1 MQLRTHYLFNA
12 LNAVLRSLLLFDF
25 ATESDPFTL
34 FQISLDNY
42 FDIKYKFSRDFNI
55 SFTEL
60 EKMPYFE
67 FQIILDKI
75 NEDIEEKNKKI
86 LQEKDGVVPLFN
98 LGK

>member
-1 MQLRTHYLFNA
+1 
-12 LNAVLRSLLLFDF
+12 
-25 ATESDPFTL
+25 
-34 FQISLDNY
+34 LDNY

-55 SFTEL
+55 SFSEL

-75 NEDIEEKNKKI
+75 NEDIEERNHKI
-86 LQEKDGVVPLFN
+86 VQEKDGMVPIFN

>member
-1 MQLRTHYLFNA
+1 
-12 LNAVLRSLLLFDF
+12 
-25 ATESDPFTL
+25 
-34 FQISLDNY
+34 LDNY

-55 SFTEL
+55 SFSEL

-75 NEDIEEKNKKI
+75 NEDIEERNKKI
-86 LQEKDGVVPLFN
+86 LQDKDGVVPIFN

>member
-1 MQLRTHYLFNA
+1 MP
-12 LNAVLRSLLLFDF
+12 RSLHPFDF
-25 ATESDPFTL
+25 AEESDPFTL

-55 SFTEL
+55 SFSEL

-75 NEDIEEKNKKI
+75 NEDIEERNKKI
-86 LQEKDGVVPLFN
+86 LQDKEGVVPIFN

>member
-1 MQLRTHYLFNA
+1 
-12 LNAVLRSLLLFDF
+12 
-25 ATESDPFTL
+25 
-34 FQISLDNY
+34 LDNY

-55 SFTEL
+55 SFSEL

-86 LQEKDGVVPLFN
+86 LQDKDGVVPIFN

>member
-1 MQLRTHYLFNA
+1 
-12 LNAVLRSLLLFDF
+12 
-25 ATESDPFTL
+25 
-34 FQISLDNY
+34 LDNY

-55 SFTEL
+55 SFSEL

-75 NEDIEEKNKKI
+75 NEDIEERNQKI
-86 LQEKDGVVPLFN
+86 LQEKDGVVPIFN

>member
-1 MQLRTHYLFNA
+1 
-12 LNAVLRSLLLFDF
+12 
-25 ATESDPFTL
+25 
-34 FQISLDNY
+34 LDNY

-55 SFTEL
+55 SFSEL

-75 NEDIEEKNKKI
+75 NEDIEERNKKI
-86 LQEKDGVVPLFN
+86 LQDKEGVVPIFN

>member
-1 MQLRTHYLFNA
+1 
-12 LNAVLRSLLLFDF
+12 VPRSLHLFDF
-25 ATESDPFTL
+25 AEESDPFTL

-55 SFTEL
+55 SFSEL

-86 LQEKDGVVPLFN
+86 LQDKDGVVPIFN

>member
-1 MQLRTHYLFNA
+1 MP
-12 LNAVLRSLLLFDF
+12 RSLHLFDF
-25 ATESDPFTL
+25 AEESDPFTL

-55 SFTEL
+55 SFSEL

-75 NEDIEEKNKKI
+75 NEDIEERNKKI
-86 LQEKDGVVPLFN
+86 LQDKDGVVPIFN

>member
-1 MQLRTHYLFNA
+1 M
-12 LNAVLRSLLLFDF
+12 LRSLHLSDF
-25 ATESDPFTL
+25 AAESDPFTL

-42 FDIKYKFSRDFNI
+42 FDIKYKFSKDFNI
-55 SFTEL
+55 SFSEL

-75 NEDIEEKNKKI
+75 NEAIEEKNQKI
-86 LQEKDGVVPLFN
+86 VQEKDGMVPLFN

>member
-1 MQLRTHYLFNA
+1 M
-12 LNAVLRSLLLFDF
+12 LRSLRLFDF
-25 ATESDPFTL
+25 AAESDPFTL

-55 SFTEL
+55 SFSEL

-75 NEDIEEKNKKI
+75 NEDIEEKNQKI
-86 LQEKDGVVPLFN
+86 VQEKDGMVPIFN

>member
-1 MQLRTHYLFNA
+1 MP
-12 LNAVLRSLLLFDF
+12 RSLLLFDF
-25 ATESDPFTL
+25 AAESDPFTL

-55 SFTEL
+55 SFSEL
-60 EKMPYFE
+60 ERMPYFE

-75 NEDIEEKNKKI
+75 NEDIEENNQKI
-86 LQEKDGVVPLFN
+86 LQEKDGVVSIFN

>member
-1 MQLRTHYLFNA
+1 
-12 LNAVLRSLLLFDF
+12 
-25 ATESDPFTL
+25 
-34 FQISLDNY
+34 LDNY

-55 SFTEL
+55 SFSEL

-75 NEDIEEKNKKI
+75 NEAIEEKNQKI
-86 LQEKDGVVPLFN
+86 VQEKDGMVPIFN

>member
-1 MQLRTHYLFNA
+1 
-12 LNAVLRSLLLFDF
+12 
-25 ATESDPFTL
+25 
-34 FQISLDNY
+34 LDNY

-55 SFTEL
+55 SFSEL

-75 NEDIEEKNKKI
+75 NEDIEERNQKI
-86 LQEKDGVVPLFN
+86 VQEKDGMVPIFN